1 VLDGTSRTVVVM
13 MMTMA
18 MTMVRVSMISD
29 GLSVGFVT
37 MLMALLFLF
46 MAVAMRMRASM
57 TMVVFF
63 SKMSMLMEE
72 SHTNNINDE
81 SNDSYDDHLTRMD
94 DRRIVDS
101 LKGFNE
107 DIETDEY
114 EEDSVDQAGKGLE
127 SIESIGE
134 FTVGRES
141 CLVRCVYTYC
151 EGCGV
156 EKHVG

>member
-1 VLDGTSRTVVVM
+1 MVM
-13 MMTMA
+13 MMMA
-18 MTMVRVSMISD
+18 MAMVMISNS
-29 GLSVGFVT
+29 LSVRFVT
-37 MLMALLFLF
+37 MLVTLLFLF
-46 MAVAMRMRASM
+46 MAVAMGMRATM
-57 TMVVFF
+57 TMIVFF

-127 SIESIGE
+127 SIKSIGE
-134 FTVGRES
+134 FTVGREG
-141 CLVRCVYTYC
+141 CLIRCVYTYC
-151 EGCGV
+151 ESCGV